1 MTDRNELRRL
11 AEASLKAEETWHHEA
26 DLHGSLACT
35 YGEAGEHYVEQ
46 DAAYIAAAS
55 PEVVLGLLDEI
66 ERLTQDNRYKYGD
79 GYEAA
84 GIELVSERDQL
95 REEAKH
101 ALVIVG
107 NVGRELGQTQ
117 HERDQIRA
125 VAVRLREAMADV
137 ASEAPTDP
145 DLWMR
150 YTQDLARNVL
160 ADPEVEKL

>member
-1 MTDRNELRRL
+1 MTDRNELRKL
-11 AEASLKAEETWHHEA
+11 AEEA
-26 DLHGSLACT
+26 NERGGW
-35 YGEAGEHYVEQ
+35 YPAGVMWDVLIEGLQSQTAKE